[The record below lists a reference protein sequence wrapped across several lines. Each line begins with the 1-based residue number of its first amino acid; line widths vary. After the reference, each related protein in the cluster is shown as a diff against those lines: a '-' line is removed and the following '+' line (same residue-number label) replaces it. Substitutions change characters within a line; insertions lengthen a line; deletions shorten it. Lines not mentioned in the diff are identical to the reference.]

1 MRKFPQAS
9 QTIYW
14 RYRMENKFSGVLV
27 GALYTPQNKVLIGLD
42 VEGKQLALS
51 LPAAALI
58 FNQLGMLLLELG
70 FFEDYD
76 EDDAE
81 EDEEEIKTVKRPICH

>member
-1 MRKFPQAS
+1 
-9 QTIYW
+9 
-14 RYRMENKFSGVLV
+14 MENKFSGVLV

-76 EDDAE
+76 EDDD
-81 EDEEEIKTVKRPICH
+81 DEEEGEEGEEGEEETKTVKRPICH